1 MRLVRDE
8 TVARVAVA
16 FALAAC
22 TRGAPAT
29 PDTDESGGA
38 TAARSAP
45 VAAGS
50 PPVVVPAAS
59 PFASLA
65 ASSGAAAPASI
76 ASVTPPPAAPLLLDG
91 GASSCRAVRGP
102 IELPVRAPA
111 VLVAR
116 NGSIDVVLD
125 DEGRPRVAS
134 FSAGPLPRGASS
146 TPPPREVADG
156 LTPRT
161 PRSPR
166 VACAVAGEIAF
177 CPDPTGAVHRARVT
191 GEDDRIVASSR
202 AGSRVAAAT
211 FAGAHAALAYLASR
225 KTTEGWVSEAWLAL
239 DDDVPIRLSEDGS
252 GATAVDLAARG
263 ASLLALTVDARTAL
277 TAMHARSVA
286 FEHPARLGED
296 AVLFVGAPGDYR
308 TAATL
313 AVSPAGPAW
322 ALLPIARDA
331 LDFGLATVRV
341 DDPPRVDEP
350 VVWSMYPNGLDPAS
364 IGSVAAGGHTWIAR
378 VRPEAA
384 APGAPH
390 VLELGELTVDGVF
403 TARAFV
409 PTAEAP
415 TDVSLTL
422 DGHAALWLAWVDSS
436 GSWLERL
443 NCR

>member
-1 MRLVRDE
+1 MRAGRVRVRLVREE

-146 TPPPREVADG
+146 TPPPREGADG

-239 DDDVPIRLSEDGS
+239 AEDGS

-308 TAATL
+308 TAATP
-313 AVSPAGPAW
+313 AASPAGQPGRSRPSREI
-322 ALLPIARDA
+322 LPTS
-331 LDFGLATVRV
+331 G
-341 DDPPRVDEP
+341 
-350 VVWSMYPNGLDPAS
+350 
-364 IGSVAAGGHTWIAR
+364 
-378 VRPEAA
+378 RP
-384 APGAPH
+384 
-390 VLELGELTVDGVF
+390 
-403 TARAFV
+403 
-409 PTAEAP
+409 
-415 TDVSLTL
+415 
-422 DGHAALWLAWVDSS
+422 
-436 GSWLERL
+436 
-443 NCR
+443 